1 MNQSDTKNLLVD
13 KQRKKIGW
21 PEISLKRRGGVIH
34 RAYVRDALSKDFDLE
49 LVNLE
54 AKYLKRFRYL
64 KFLESF
70 LYYLLLKGEKDLWV
84 RDFYSTVAFN
94 PKRMKGKN
102 LVWIHH
108 LDFSGHPLISQPF
121 FNLLTKLFFNRN
133 LKKAD
138 FIVTIS
144 EYWRRYFL
152 DRGYK
157 NVYKIYSGFE
167 LGKYDISD
175 QEVVEFKKKY
185 KLKDKP
191 IIYLGNCQRGKGVV
205 DSYKALKDL
214 DTYLITSGERQVN
227 IPALN
232 LNLDYREYLKLIK
245 ASSVVLTMSKFK
257 EGWCR
262 TAHEAMLVKTPVIG
276 SGSGGM
282 GELLEGGK
290 QIICSDFKGLRGKVK
305 YLLDNLEIRKEMG
318 EKGFNFAKNF
328 SIEKTQKNWVD
339 LINKILN

>member
-1 MNQSDTKNLLVD
+1 MNQSDTK
-13 KQRKKIGW
+13 RKKIGW

-34 RAYVRDALSKDFDLE
+34 RAYVKDALSKDFDVE
-49 LVNLE
+49 LINLE

-70 LYYLLLKGEKDLWV
+70 FYYLLLKGEKDLWV

-94 PKRMKGKN
+94 LKTMKGKN

-121 FNLLTKLFFNRN
+121 LNLLTNLFFFRN

-144 EYWRRYFL
+144 EYWRKYFL

-157 NVYKIYSGFE
+157 NVYKIYGGFE
-167 LGKYDISD
+167 LDKYDITD
-175 QEVVEFKKKY
+175 QEAEDFKKENN
-185 KLKDKP
+185 LQGKP
-191 IIYLGNCQRGKGVV
+191 IIYLGNCQKCKGAV

-214 DTYLITSGERQVN
+214 DVYLITSGEKQAN
-227 IPALN
+227 IPVK
-232 LNLDYREYLKLIK
+232 NLDLNYRDYLKLLK
-245 ASSVVLTMSKFK
+245 ASSIVLTMSKFK

-262 TAHEAMLVKTPVIG
+262 TTHEAMLVKTPVIG
-276 SGSGGM
+276 SGFGGM
-282 GELLEGGK
+282 EEPLEGGK
-290 QIICSDFKGLRGKVK
+290 QIICGDFKNLKEKVE
-305 YLLDNLEIRKEMG
+305 YLLNNPEIRKEMG
-318 EKGFNFAKNF
+318 ENTK
-328 SIEKTQKNWVD
+328 
-339 LINKILN
+339 